1 MGTKS
6 ATTSPTDSKL
16 VAFAAAQA
24 ADRKKSKTTVV
35 LDVSKVTLMAD
46 YFIFAGGESKA
57 QVKAIAEE
65 VRMTLNKLGRA
76 DRVVEGLTEG
86 RWVLLD
92 YGDVI
97 VHILQDK
104 ERDYYKLEQFWNH
117 ALVVDSKEWA
127 EDDKLD
133 LGIGKKRESKDPGG
147 GTKRPTKKSSK

>member
-6 ATTSPTDSKL
+6 ATTSTDTKL

-24 ADRKKSKTTVV
+24 ADRKKSKSTVV

-65 VRMTLNKLGRA
+65 VRLTLNKLGRP
-76 DRVVEGLTEG
+76 DRVVEGLTEA

-97 VHILQDK
+97 VHVLQDK

-117 ALVVDSKEWA
+117 ALVVDSKEWL
-127 EDDKLD
+127 EDDNLD
-133 LGIGKKRESKDPGG
+133 LDVGKKRVSKDPGG
-147 GTKRPTKKSSK
+147 GTKRPTKKPSK

>member
-1 MGTKS
+1 MGQKS
-6 ATTSPTDSKL
+6 ATTSPTESKL

-24 ADRKKSKTTVV
+24 ADRKKSKSTVV

-76 DRVVEGLTEG
+76 DRVVEGLTEA

-117 ALVVDSKEWA
+117 ALVVDPKEWA
-127 EDDKLD
+127 EDDNLD
-133 LGIGKKRESKDPGG
+133 LGAGKRESKDPGG
-147 GTKRPTKKSSK
+147 GTKRSTRKSSK

>member
-6 ATTSPTDSKL
+6 ATTSTDTKL

-24 ADRKKSKTTVV
+24 ADRKKSKSTVV

-65 VRMTLNKLGRA
+65 VRMTLNKLGRP
-76 DRVVEGLTEG
+76 DRVVEGLTEA

-127 EDDKLD
+127 EDDNLD
-133 LGIGKKRESKDPGG
+133 LGVVKKRESKDPGG
-147 GTKRPTKKSSK
+147 GTKRPTKKTSK